1 MESTGAQIAYLDADF
16 NFIMVNSAYAQGSG
30 HTAQELTGK
39 NHFALFPNPENQAI
53 FEQVRDTGRPVKY
66 AAKPFVYAGQPE
78 RGVTYWDWMLSPVK
92 DASGRVQGLVLNL
105 MDVAAC
111 GKAAV

>member
-1 MESTGAQIAYLDADF
+1 
-16 NFIMVNSAYAQGSG
+16 
-30 HTAQELTGK
+30 
-39 NHFALFPNPENQAI
+39 
-53 FEQVRDTGRPVKY
+53 
-66 AAKPFVYAGQPE
+66 
-78 RGVTYWDWMLSPVK
+78 VTYWDWMLSPVK